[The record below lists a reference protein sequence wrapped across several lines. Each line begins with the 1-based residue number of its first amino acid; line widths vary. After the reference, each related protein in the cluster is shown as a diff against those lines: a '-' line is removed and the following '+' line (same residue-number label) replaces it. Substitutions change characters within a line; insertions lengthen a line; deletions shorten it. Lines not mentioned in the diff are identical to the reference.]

1 MKQLHSLKGF
11 VPFDPDY
18 YGNLEKLLGQ
28 SCKINYFDA
37 DGTVADASGR
47 LTDFLRPDDFA
58 HFVVLDEEVALR
70 SDRIIT
76 LNGRPG
82 PAFEEYDLYALQC
95 LTCMGGM

>member
-47 LTDFLRPDDFA
+47 LTDLVRPDGFA

>member
-18 YGNLEKLLGQ
+18 YEQLEGW
-28 SCKINYFDA
+28 SGADCKINYFDA
-37 DGTVADASGR
+37 DGKVADTSGR
-47 LTDFLRPDDFA
+47 LTGFMRPYAFA
-58 HFVVLDEEVALR
+58 HFVVLDDALALR

>member
-1 MKQLHSLKGF
+1 MKWIHDTKGF

-37 DGTVADASGR
+37 DGMVADASGW
-47 LTDFLRPDDFA
+47 LTGFMRPDAFA

-82 PAFEEYDLYALQC
+82 PAFEEYDLFALQC

>member
-37 DGTVADASGR
+37 DGTVADASGH
-47 LTDFLRPDDFA
+47 LTDLVRPDGFA